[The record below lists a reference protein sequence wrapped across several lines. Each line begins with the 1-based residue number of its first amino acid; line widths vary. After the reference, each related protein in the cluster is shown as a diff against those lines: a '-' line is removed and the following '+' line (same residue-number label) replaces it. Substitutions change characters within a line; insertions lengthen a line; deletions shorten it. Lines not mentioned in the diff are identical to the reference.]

1 MNQVKLFQRIELLVN
16 VWEKTSCCYG
26 LVDPGLHPGL
36 VFVLLEFEIVVI
48 LAAVS
53 LKDYFSAQPQE
64 GAVVELAGL
73 QHKQYIMYN
82 L

>member
-1 MNQVKLFQRIELLVN
+1 MG
-16 VWEKTSCCYG
+16 EKTLCCYG

-48 LAAVS
+48 LAVS
-53 LKDYFSAQPQE
+53 LKDDFSAEPQE

-82 L
+82 LLCV

>member
-1 MNQVKLFQRIELLVN
+1 MDKVKLLYRNKYFVDMG
-16 VWEKTSCCYG
+16 EKTLCCYG